1 MIYLEKRISKMKL
14 YGLTVV
20 GQMCQAPFKE
30 CMTIFFTMGD
40 PQILYSMNK
49 GLNYLKAEKEILS
62 K

>member
-1 MIYLEKRISKMKL
+1 MKL